1 MVKLNMKKNKTLI
14 SFLSFAAIILYTLL
28 SNDEITIEKEENK
41 KTDSNNTDVV
51 KVEYIDVGQA
61 DAILI
66 ENDKK
71 YMLIDA
77 GNNEDGDLLVNYFKD
92 KNITDFE
99 YVVATHPHE
108 DHIGGMDNIIK
119 NFNIKNYYMPDCYTT
134 TKTFEELLDAL
145 EEKNLSFE
153 TPDIDSEFLLGDALF
168 KVLYTGTDKRDLNNT
183 SIVLRMTYKDVSFM
197 FTGDA
202 TNVTEKKILAKD
214 LQSDVLK
221 VGHHGSQYSTSD
233 EFLDKVNPKY
243 AIISVGTG
251 NVYDHPKDITLNKL
265 KGIEVHRT
273 DKEGT
278 IRVISDGKNIDIE
291 TFKTNTNG

>member
-1 MVKLNMKKNKTLI
+1 MKKNKTLI

-28 SNDEITIEKEENK
+28 SNDEITIEKQENK

-66 ENDKK
+66 ENNKK

-134 TKTFEELLDAL
+134 TKTFEEILDAL

-153 TPDIDSEFLLGDALF
+153 TPDIDSEFRLGDALF
-168 KVLYTGTDKRDLNNT
+168 RVLYTGTDKRDLNNT

>member
-1 MVKLNMKKNKTLI
+1 MKKNKTLI

-28 SNDEITIEKEENK
+28 SNDEITIEKQENK

-202 TNVTEKKILAKD
+202 TNTTEKKIIAKD

>member
-1 MVKLNMKKNKTLI
+1 MKKNKTLI

-153 TPDIDSEFLLGDALF
+153 TLDIDSEFVLGDALF

>member
-1 MVKLNMKKNKTLI
+1 MKKNKTLI

-28 SNDEITIEKEENK
+28 SNDEITIEKQENK

-119 NFNIKNYYMPDCYTT
+119 NFNIKNYYMPDCYTK

-202 TNVTEKKILAKD
+202 TNTTEKKILAKD

-221 VGHHGSQYSTSD
+221 VRHHGSQYSTSD

>member
-1 MVKLNMKKNKTLI
+1 MKKNKTLI

-66 ENDKK
+66 ENNKK

-99 YVVATHPHE
+99 YVVGTHPHE

-134 TKTFEELLDAL
+134 TKTFEEILDAL

-153 TPDIDSEFLLGDALF
+153 TPDIDSEFRLGDALF
-168 KVLYTGTDKRDLNNT
+168 KVLYTGTDKSDLNNT

-202 TNVTEKKILAKD
+202 TNVTEKKILAKN

-243 AIISVGTG
+243 AIISVRTG

>member
-1 MVKLNMKKNKTLI
+1 MKKNKTLI

-28 SNDEITIEKEENK
+28 SNDEITIEKQENK

-66 ENDKK
+66 ENNKK

-202 TNVTEKKILAKD
+202 TNTTEKKILAKD

-221 VGHHGSQYSTSD
+221 VGHHGSQYSTSKN
-233 EFLDKVNPKY
+233 FLDKVNPKY

-291 TFKTNTNG
+291 TFRTNTNG

>member
-1 MVKLNMKKNKTLI
+1 MKKNKTLI

-28 SNDEITIEKEENK
+28 SNDEITIEKQENK
-41 KTDSNNTDVV
+41 KTYSNNTDVV

-202 TNVTEKKILAKD
+202 TNTTEKKILAKD

>member
-1 MVKLNMKKNKTLI
+1 MKKNKTLI

-28 SNDEITIEKEENK
+28 SNDEITIEKQENK

-66 ENDKK
+66 ENNKK

-202 TNVTEKKILAKD
+202 TNTTEKKILAKN

>member
-1 MVKLNMKKNKTLI
+1 MKKNKTLI

-28 SNDEITIEKEENK
+28 SNDEITIEKQENK

-153 TPDIDSEFLLGDALF
+153 TPDIDSEFVLGDALF

>member
-1 MVKLNMKKNKTLI
+1 MKKNKTLI

-66 ENDKK
+66 ENNKK

-153 TPDIDSEFLLGDALF
+153 TPDIDSEFVLGDALF
-168 KVLYTGTDKRDLNNT
+168 KVLYKGTDKRDLNNT

>member
-1 MVKLNMKKNKTLI
+1 MKKNKTLI

-108 DHIGGMDNIIK
+108 DHIGGMHNIIK

-202 TNVTEKKILAKD
+202 TNTTEKKILAKD

>member
-1 MVKLNMKKNKTLI
+1 MKKNKTLI

-41 KTDSNNTDVV
+41 KTNSNNTDVV

-66 ENDKK
+66 ENNKK

-99 YVVATHPHE
+99 YVVGTHPHE

-134 TKTFEELLDAL
+134 TKTFEEILDAL

-153 TPDIDSEFLLGDALF
+153 TPDIDSEFRLGDALF
-168 KVLYTGTDKRDLNNT
+168 RVLYTGTDKSDLNNT
-183 SIVLRMTYKDVSFM
+183 SIVLKMTYKDTSFL

-202 TNVTEKKILAKD
+202 TNVTEKKILAKN

-221 VGHHGSQYSTSD
+221 VGHHGSQYSTS
-233 EFLDKVNPKY
+233 ENFLDKVNPKY

>member
-1 MVKLNMKKNKTLI
+1 MKKNKTLI

-28 SNDEITIEKEENK
+28 SNDEITIEKQENK

-66 ENDKK
+66 ENNKK

-202 TNVTEKKILAKD
+202 TNTTEKKILAKN

-221 VGHHGSQYSTSD
+221 VGHHGSQYSTSKN
-233 EFLDKVNPKY
+233 FLDKVNPKY

-291 TFKTNTNG
+291 TFRTNTNG

>member
-1 MVKLNMKKNKTLI
+1 MKKNKTLI

-251 NVYDHPKDITLNKL
+251 NVYDHPKDITLNKI

>member
-1 MVKLNMKKNKTLI
+1 MKKNKTLI

-28 SNDEITIEKEENK
+28 SNDEITIEKQENK

-145 EEKNLSFE
+145 EKKNLSFE

-202 TNVTEKKILAKD
+202 TNTTEKKILAKD

>member
-1 MVKLNMKKNKTLI
+1 MKKNKTLI

-28 SNDEITIEKEENK
+28 SNDEITIEKQENK
-41 KTDSNNTDVV
+41 KTDSNNTDVI

-202 TNVTEKKILAKD
+202 TNTTEKKILAKD

>member
-1 MVKLNMKKNKTLI
+1 MKLNMKKNKTLI

-66 ENDKK
+66 ENNKK

>member
-1 MVKLNMKKNKTLI
+1 MKKNKTLI

-28 SNDEITIEKEENK
+28 SNDEITIEKQENK

-153 TPDIDSEFLLGDALF
+153 TPDIDSEFVLGDALF

-202 TNVTEKKILAKD
+202 TNTTEKKILTKD

>member
-1 MVKLNMKKNKTLI
+1 MKLNMKKNKTLI

-41 KTDSNNTDVV
+41 KTNSNNTDVV

-66 ENDKK
+66 ENNKK

-99 YVVATHPHE
+99 YVVGTHPHE

-134 TKTFEELLDAL
+134 TKTFEEILDAL

-153 TPDIDSEFLLGDALF
+153 TPDIDSEFRLGDALF
-168 KVLYTGTDKRDLNNT
+168 RVLYTGTDKSDLNNT
-183 SIVLRMTYKDVSFM
+183 SIVLKMTYKDTSFL

-202 TNVTEKKILAKD
+202 TNVTEKKILAKN

-221 VGHHGSQYSTSD
+221 VGHHGSQYSTS
-233 EFLDKVNPKY
+233 ENFLDKVNPKY

>member
-1 MVKLNMKKNKTLI
+1 MKKNKTLI

-145 EEKNLSFE
+145 EENNLSFE

-202 TNVTEKKILAKD
+202 TNTTEKKILAKD

>member
-1 MVKLNMKKNKTLI
+1 MKKNKTLI

-92 KNITDFE
+92 QNITDFE

-202 TNVTEKKILAKD
+202 TNTTEKKILAKD

>member
-1 MVKLNMKKNKTLI
+1 MKLNMKKNKTLI

-28 SNDEITIEKEENK
+28 SNDEITIEKQENK

-153 TPDIDSEFLLGDALF
+153 TPDIDSEFVLGDALF

-202 TNVTEKKILAKD
+202 TNTTEKKILTKD

>member
-1 MVKLNMKKNKTLI
+1 MKLNMKKNKTLI

-77 GNNEDGDLLVNYFKD
+77 GNNEDGDLLVNYFTD

-153 TPDIDSEFLLGDALF
+153 TPDIDSEFVLGDALF

-202 TNVTEKKILAKD
+202 TNTTEKKILAKD

>member
-1 MVKLNMKKNKTLI
+1 MKKNKTLI

-28 SNDEITIEKEENK
+28 SNDEITIEKQENK

-66 ENDKK
+66 ENNKK

-202 TNVTEKKILAKD
+202 TNTTEKKILAKD

>member
-1 MVKLNMKKNKTLI
+1 MKKNKTLI

-66 ENDKK
+66 ENNKK

-99 YVVATHPHE
+99 YVVGTHPHE

-153 TPDIDSEFLLGDALF
+153 TPDIDSEFRLGDALF

-202 TNVTEKKILAKD
+202 TNTTEKKILAKD

>member
-1 MVKLNMKKNKTLI
+1 MKKNKTLI

-66 ENDKK
+66 ENNKK

-153 TPDIDSEFLLGDALF
+153 TPDIDSEFVLGDALF

-202 TNVTEKKILAKD
+202 TNVTEKKIFAKD

>member
-1 MVKLNMKKNKTLI
+1 MKKNKTLI

-61 DAILI
+61 DAMLI

>member
-1 MVKLNMKKNKTLI
+1 MKLNMKKNKTLI

-153 TPDIDSEFLLGDALF
+153 TPDIDSEFVLGDALF

>member
-1 MVKLNMKKNKTLI
+1 MKKNKTLI

-28 SNDEITIEKEENK
+28 SNDEITIEKQENK

-66 ENDKK
+66 ENNKK

-99 YVVATHPHE
+99 YVVGTHPHE

-153 TPDIDSEFLLGDALF
+153 TPDIDSEFVLGDALF

-202 TNVTEKKILAKD
+202 TNTTEKKILAKD

>member
-1 MVKLNMKKNKTLI
+1 MKKNKTLI

-153 TPDIDSEFLLGDALF
+153 TPDIDSEFVLGDALF
-168 KVLYTGTDKRDLNNT
+168 KVLYKGTDKRDLNNT

-202 TNVTEKKILAKD
+202 TNTTEKKIIAKD

>member
-1 MVKLNMKKNKTLI
+1 MKLNMKKNKTLI

-28 SNDEITIEKEENK
+28 SNDEITIEKQENK

-66 ENDKK
+66 ENNKK

-134 TKTFEELLDAL
+134 TKTFEEILDAL

-153 TPDIDSEFLLGDALF
+153 TPDIDSEFRLGDALF
-168 KVLYTGTDKRDLNNT
+168 RVLYTGTDKRDLNNT

>member
-1 MVKLNMKKNKTLI
+1 MKKNKTLI

-66 ENDKK
+66 ENNKK

-99 YVVATHPHE
+99 YVVGTHPHE

>member
-1 MVKLNMKKNKTLI
+1 MKLNMKKNKTLI

-134 TKTFEELLDAL
+134 TKTFEEILDAL

>member
-1 MVKLNMKKNKTLI
+1 MKKNKTLI

-66 ENDKK
+66 ENNKK

-77 GNNEDGDLLVNYFKD
+77 GNNEDGDLLVNYFKY

-134 TKTFEELLDAL
+134 TKTFEEILDAL

-168 KVLYTGTDKRDLNNT
+168 KVLYTGTDKSDLNNT
-183 SIVLRMTYKDVSFM
+183 SIVLRMTYKDISFM

-202 TNVTEKKILAKD
+202 TNTTEKKILAKN

>member
-1 MVKLNMKKNKTLI
+1 MKKNKTLI

-145 EEKNLSFE
+145 EENNLSFE

>member
-1 MVKLNMKKNKTLI
+1 MKKNKTLI

-28 SNDEITIEKEENK
+28 SNDEITIEKQENK

-66 ENDKK
+66 ENNKK

-183 SIVLRMTYKDVSFM
+183 SIVLRMNYKDVSFM

-202 TNVTEKKILAKD
+202 TNTTEKKILAKD

>member
-1 MVKLNMKKNKTLI
+1 MKLNMKKNKTLI

-28 SNDEITIEKEENK
+28 SNDEITIEKQENK

>member
-1 MVKLNMKKNKTLI
+1 MPV
-14 SFLSFAAIILYTLL
+14 LYTLL

>member
-1 MVKLNMKKNKTLI
+1 MKLNMKKNKTLI

-28 SNDEITIEKEENK
+28 SNDEITIEKQENK

-202 TNVTEKKILAKD
+202 TNTTEKKILAKD

-233 EFLDKVNPKY
+233 EFLDKVKPKY